1 VNAISSRRAS
11 QQNYAVAVDDAGI
24 GSFLVEAI
32 LHETLFEMKNGSGCL
47 SKGKMLLF

>member
-1 VNAISSRRAS
+1 VNAISSIRAS
-11 QQNYAVAVDDAGI
+11 QQNYAVVDDAGI

-32 LHETLFEMKNGSGCL
+32 LHEIPFEVKNGSGCL